1 MNFTLP
7 APMVAKLFRLFLIL
21 PILLL
26 HSCIEGEE
34 EIWIKGD
41 GSGRLVAHYS
51 LPSLA
56 LQQLG
61 DPNDYVR
68 AIKMIDERED
78 GIEVQKITFESKSG
92 KAVLHLEATFKNAM
106 DLLKI
111 ADRNQSVFVEEAQAD
126 PAQLDALS
134 GTIEVGIDGLSPT
147 FNRAVSLGPIFPSM
161 VQKSPAMLG
170 KSTFNYT
177 IHLPAEAKETNAH
190 EVSEDRLTVKWTFL
204 LKEYVNRPMIMAVK
218 TALPIPWW
226 VLTILGA
233 IVFMIAW
240 IIWKRL
246 QRRSFATTPAD

>member
-1 MNFTLP
+1 
-7 APMVAKLFRLFLIL
+7 MVAKLLRLFQIL

-41 GSGRLVAHYS
+41 GSGRLIARYS

-68 AIKMIDERED
+68 AIKIIDELED

-92 KAVLHLEATFKNAM
+92 KAVLHLEATFENAL

-111 ADRNQSVFVEEAQAD
+111 AERNESVFIEEAEAD
-126 PAQLDALS
+126 PAQLDAIS
-134 GTIEVGIDGLSPT
+134 GKIELGIDGLSPT
-147 FNRAVSLGPIFPSM
+147 FKRAVSLGPVFPSM
-161 VQKSPAMLG
+161 VQRSPAMLG
-170 KSTFNYT
+170 KSTFTYT
-177 IHLPAEAKETNAH
+177 IHLPADAKETNAH
-190 EVSEDRLTVKWTFL
+190 QVSEDKRTVKWAFL
-204 LKEYVNRPMIMAVK
+204 LKEYVNQPMVMAVK
-218 TALPIPWW
+218 TALPVPRW
-226 VLTILGA
+226 VLVMFAA
-233 IVFMIAW
+233 IIFMIAW

-246 QRRSFATTPAD
+246 RRPNFDAIPAD